1 MAFMPP
7 TAHEIKLQLDGVVDQ
22 EGNVLNMEAA
32 LEIVA
37 TLETVLMTKEALETT
52 RIGRTINLLR
62 KKTVNEELARRA
74 KKLLKKWQTLV
85 NNHLKSINPDFD
97 LAAAQVRART
107 PPVLTNGGG
116 VKAMQPPRT
125 SNADQPST
133 STSVAGK
140 KRKIPNTSPNVDAI
154 KRVKGKKLPIRASP
168 LLQAEKVSA
177 SPTES
182 IKAKQ
187 EIINNADE
195 PPPLSAS
202 TISRTPAIEQ
212 PLSAKPVSPVKA
224 PALSARV
231 EAPVQINIT
240 VDVAS
245 DSRIQENRIADP
257 EPLPEPSEQP
267 NIDNYEQTLIAG
279 HSSADAIDPCNIA
292 CEDLEPHRRPLPE
305 GGSISPSAQADG
317 VNGTFDDA
325 GEWRD
330 WSSVMERRGGEL
342 VILPYVILN

>member
-22 EGNVLNMEAA
+22 EGNVLNMEAT

-37 TLETVLMTKEALETT
+37 MLETVLMTKEALETT

-62 KKTVNEELARRA
+62 KKTENEELARRA

-107 PPVLTNGGG
+107 PPVLTNGGA
-116 VKAMQPPRT
+116 VKVIQPSRT

-140 KRKIPNTSPNVDAI
+140 KRKIQNTSPNVDSI
-154 KRVKGKKLPIRASP
+154 KRVQGKKIPVRASP
-168 LLQAEKVSA
+168 LLQSAKVTTSPAEPTKAMQDNINSADKPQPLDACTISQTPMSEQPVVAKPA
-177 SPTES
+177 SP
-182 IKAKQ
+182 
-187 EIINNADE
+187 
-195 PPPLSAS
+195 
-202 TISRTPAIEQ
+202 
-212 PLSAKPVSPVKA
+212 
-224 PALSARV
+224 ARV
-231 EAPVQINIT
+231 EAPTKINIS

-257 EPLPEPSEQP
+257 DALPEPSEQA
-267 NIDNYEQTLIAG
+267 NVDKYEQTLIAG
-279 HSSADAIDPCNIA
+279 GPSDVAMGSCDIA

-305 GGSISPSAQADG
+305 GGAISPSAQADG